1 VAVRRRRVA
10 QSGDRVFVE
19 RLLGV
24 DLTSEQVERA
34 QQFIAGVLERAGDD
48 GVALLLAKH
57 GNLPTPSEIVA
68 PGLWLARL
76 ETSS

>member
-1 VAVRRRRVA
+1 
-10 QSGDRVFVE
+10 
-19 RLLGV
+19 
-24 DLTSEQVERA
+24 VERA

-48 GVALLLAKH
+48 GVALLLAKQ
-57 GNLPTPSEIVA
+57 GNLPTPAEIVA